1 MPQSRKNI
9 ILLSLIA
16 ALAAGLLS
24 GCTEKQAAP
33 ATHTETQA
41 AATAASA
48 AASPEITVTKAD
60 IEKKLEQ
67 DKASIQNAVWAP
79 DASAVVFTRRDS
91 SGSSVCIWKV
101 NHEKELVVCKAETT
115 PKTYLWSPDSRY
127 FLIEISHTSQSTI
140 TSSVI
145 EAKTL
150 KSIGGDDVT
159 TVAVSAPVWSPDSK
173 YLALSTMDDSTD
185 TIRLDI
191 YALLS
196 QTTATAVTA
205 TGARGPYIVEY
216 WKGETIGYTEMTA
229 SGERAEQTVK
239 IGG

>member
-16 ALAAGLLS
+16 ALAAGLLA

-33 ATHTETQA
+33 ATPTETQA
-41 AATAASA
+41 AAPTASA
-48 AASPEITVTKAD
+48 SASPEVTVTKAD

-67 DKASIQNAVWAP
+67 DKTGIQSAVWSP

-101 NHEKELVVCKAETT
+101 NHEKELAVRKAETT
-115 PKTYLWSPDSRY
+115 PKTYLWSPDSKY

-140 TSSVI
+140 TGSIV

-150 KSIGGDDVT
+150 KSIGDDVT
-159 TVAVSAPVWSPDSK
+159 TVAASAPVWSPDSK
-173 YLALSTMDDSTD
+173 YLALSAMDDSTN

-216 WKGETIGYTEMTA
+216 WKDETIGYTEMTA